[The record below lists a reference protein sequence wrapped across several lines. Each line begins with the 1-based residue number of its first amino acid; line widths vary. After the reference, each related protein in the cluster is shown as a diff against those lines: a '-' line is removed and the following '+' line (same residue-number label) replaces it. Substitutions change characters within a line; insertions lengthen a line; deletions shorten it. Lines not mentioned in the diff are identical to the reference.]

1 MLTIDYSIFVVIIGF
16 LILMVILNSMLY
28 KPIRQVLKKRESRL
42 ASIREEGEK
51 YERNTEELLKDFEQ
65 KLADARAA
73 GQKAMESL
81 KMEAREEESSITEAA
96 NKEAEAKKQELMAGL
111 STQIETAKK
120 DLASKIEAFAME
132 ISQKLLGRAI

>member
-1 MLTIDYSIFVVIIGF
+1 MISIDYSILVVIICF

-28 KPIRQVLKKRESRL
+28 KPIRQVLKKRESQMD
-42 ASIREEGEK
+42 SIREEGEK
-51 YERNTEELLKDFEQ
+51 YERNTQQIIKDFEQ

-81 KMEAREEESSITEAA
+81 KAEALKEESDITEAGK
-96 NKEAEAKKQELMAGL
+96 KEAEAKKQELMASL
-111 STQIETAKK
+111 SAQIETARK
-120 DLASKIEAFAME
+120 DLLSKLEAFAME

>member
-1 MLTIDYSIFVVIIGF
+1 MLTIDYSILAVIICF

-42 ASIREEGEK
+42 ASIREDGEK
-51 YERNTEELLKDFEQ
+51 YERNTQELLKDFEQ

-81 KMEAREEESSITEAA
+81 KTEAREEESSITAEG

-111 STQIETAKK
+111 SAQIETAKK
-120 DLASKIEAFAME
+120 DLVSKIEAFAME

>member
-1 MLTIDYSIFVVIIGF
+1 MISIDYSILVVIICF

-28 KPIRQVLKKRESRL
+28 KPIRQVLKKRESQL

-51 YERNTEELLKDFEQ
+51 YERNTQEILKDFEQ
-65 KLADARAA
+65 KLADARAS

-81 KMEAREEESSITEAA
+81 KVEAREEEASIIEAGK
-96 NKEAEAKKQELMAGL
+96 KEAEAKKQELMSSL
-111 STQIETAKK
+111 SAQIDTARK
-120 DLASKIEAFAME
+120 DLSSKLEAFAME